1 MKVSRM
7 FGEDEFSGNP
17 IDLCMQILAFAD
29 NLERVYAELKC
40 NDAIIPPDA
49 VERMRQA
56 EKESEKSPRK

>member
-1 MKVSRM
+1 M

-17 IDLCMQILAFAD
+17 IDLSMQILAFAD